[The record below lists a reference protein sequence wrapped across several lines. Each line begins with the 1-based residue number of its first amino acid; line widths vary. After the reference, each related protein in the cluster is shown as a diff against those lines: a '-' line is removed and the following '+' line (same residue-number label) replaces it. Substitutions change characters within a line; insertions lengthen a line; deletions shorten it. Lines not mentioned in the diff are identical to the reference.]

1 MELVGRDHP
10 AGAIVKQRLK
20 LVKTI
25 GALFLEGR
33 IVSYA
38 SEASFKA
45 VDRGNDMKSFA
56 ATLTAARLEEV
67 LAFYMTPEAQRDGSD
82 DAVKSAEERD
92 AYETRG
98 GERAR
103 NTEEGVKAW

>member
-1 MELVGRDHP
+1 
-10 AGAIVKQRLK
+10 

-33 IVSYA
+33 IVGYA
-38 SEASFKA
+38 SRASFKA

-56 ATLTAARLEEV
+56 ATLTAARLEKA
-67 LAFYMTPEAQRDGSD
+67 LAFYMTHEAQRDGSD

-92 AYETRG
+92 AYETRA

-103 NTEEGVKAW
+103 NTEEGVEAW